1 MYVLQV
7 SVDYEGGSLLGLYSS
22 MDTAMVSAQ
31 RYMETEDMWDTLA
44 LYLVTVDA
52 EPLDS
57 LFRDPVWSQRR

>member
-7 SVDYEGGSLLGLYSS
+7 SVDYEGGSLLGVYSS
-22 MDTAMVSAQ
+22 MDAALVSAQ
-31 RYMETEDMWDTLA
+31 RYMETEDMWDTLD

-57 LFRDPVWSQRR
+57 LFREPVWSTRR